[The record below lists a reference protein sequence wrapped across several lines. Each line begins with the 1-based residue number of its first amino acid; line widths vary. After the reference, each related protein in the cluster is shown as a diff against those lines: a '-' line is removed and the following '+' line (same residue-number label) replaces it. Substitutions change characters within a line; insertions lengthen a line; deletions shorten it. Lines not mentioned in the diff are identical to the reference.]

1 MTSYSY
7 HVAQTKQKNKQTM
20 ETKDA
25 CYCEESFIDRS
36 YLVLEILRG
45 GAKSKKPM
53 VNRVKVVI
61 VNYTLFLVPPSLC
74 RKFNSALSL
83 NYISERCFGAISFT
97 LANKNV

>member
-45 GAKSKKPM
+45 GAKSKKPK

-61 VNYTLFLVPPSLC
+61 VNYTLFFSTSKFASQIQFRPISKLYI
-74 RKFNSALSL
+74 RKMLWSDIFHFS
-83 NYISERCFGAISFT
+83 
-97 LANKNV
+97 K